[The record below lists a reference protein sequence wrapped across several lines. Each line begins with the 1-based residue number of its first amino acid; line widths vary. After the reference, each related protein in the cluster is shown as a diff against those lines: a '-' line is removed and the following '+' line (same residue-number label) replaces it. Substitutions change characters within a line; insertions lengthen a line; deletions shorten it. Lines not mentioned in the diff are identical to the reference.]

1 MLFHCIYVSHFL
13 HLSTGGHL
21 ACFHLLTVM
30 NNTAINIGVQ
40 VRVQVL
46 GLNSIGLCLKVELLD
61 CMVIC
66 VGVCNIVQEAVI
78 KTIPKG
84 KKMQEGK
91 VVV

>member
-61 CMVIC
+61 CMVILFSFRGEPPNWFLYC
-66 VGVCNIVQEAVI
+66 
-78 KTIPKG
+78 TISYS
-84 KKMQEGK
+84 Q
-91 VVV
+91 